1 MQKKEKKKLFIL
13 FVDFSKACDRVPRKM
28 LFEVLKKLG
37 CGRKFLK
44 ALIAIYKSTINIL
57 NSEVIKSMIG
67 IKEGGPT
74 SCILFVIYLNVMACL
89 FKLIGN
95 DSFLFDIHLLMMMDD
110 NVLLGA
116 SREVIIK
123 KLVILTEFCEK
134 YGMVVN
140 ELKTKLSVIN
150 GSKED
155 METIIV
161 KNVKVKHAT
170 SYIYLGSPV
179 TEDGKISSNIE
190 IHLKCR
196 IADLNKFKLFCKK
209 NETMP
214 FKFKMEV
221 FKAVIMSSLL
231 YGSESWLTE
240 QMKEVEKVY
249 VSSIKSLLGVRET
262 TRTDTVLLEIGM
274 PPVKH
279 LVQKMG
285 KSFAKY

>member
-1 MQKKEKKKLFIL
+1 MIRKKF
-13 FVDFSKACDRVPRKM
+13 
-28 LFEVLKKLG
+28 
-37 CGRKFLK
+37 
-44 ALIAIYKSTINIL
+44 
-57 NSEVIKSMIG
+57 
-67 IKEGGPT
+67 
-74 SCILFVIYLNVMACL
+74 
-89 FKLIGN
+89 
-95 DSFLFDIHLLMMMDD
+95 
-110 NVLLGA
+110 
-116 SREVIIK
+116 
-123 KLVILTEFCEK
+123 VILTEFCEK

-140 ELKTKLSVIN
+140 ELKTKLLVIN

-155 METIIV
+155 MVTITV

-179 TEDGKISSNIE
+179 TEDGKISSVIE

-214 FKFKMEV
+214 FKFKMKV

-249 VSSIKSLLGVRET
+249 ISSIKALLGVRET
-262 TRTDTVLLEIGM
+262 IRTDTVLLEIGM

-285 KSFAKY
+285 KSFAKEKSCKY